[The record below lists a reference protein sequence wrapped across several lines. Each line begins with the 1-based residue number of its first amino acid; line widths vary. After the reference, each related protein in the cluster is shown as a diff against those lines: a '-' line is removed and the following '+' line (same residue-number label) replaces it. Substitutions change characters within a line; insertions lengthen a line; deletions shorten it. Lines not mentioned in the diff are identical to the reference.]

1 MTGRAAAPYL
11 CPYCRA
17 ACDGGTS
24 GCPNCGAPRDRP
36 GGLRASDADRDQ
48 TISMLTD
55 HFQAGRLTTEEFD
68 ERSGRALRARTQED
82 LAALLADLP
91 PDRAP
96 VTDPVVGADSVRWRL
111 PGRIPR
117 ISVVAIVIVIA
128 LVVSG
133 GHNHHSLIGLVPVV
147 AVLLLVLGRRARA
160 GHLLGEDGRRRDD
173 RDFRRDERDF
183 RRDDRDLRR
192 DERDFRR
199 DDRDFRRDRRRLR
212 H

>member
-1 MTGRAAAPYL
+1 MTGRTAAPYL

-17 ACDGGTS
+17 ACDGGTPA
-24 GCPNCGAPRDRP
+24 CPNCGAPRDRP

-48 TISMLTD
+48 TISVLTD
-55 HFQAGRLTTEEFD
+55 HFQAGRLTTGEFD

-82 LAALLADLP
+82 LATLLTDLP

-96 VTDPVVGADSVRWRL
+96 VTDPVIGAGSVRWRL

-117 ISVVAIVIVIA
+117 VSVVAIVIVIA
-128 LVVSG
+128 LVVSA

-147 AVLLLVLGRRARA
+147 AVLLLVLARRARPS
-160 GHLLGEDGRRRDD
+160 HRLGEGD
-173 RDFRRDERDF
+173 R

-192 DERDFRR
+192 D
-199 DDRDFRRDRRRLR
+199 DRDLRRDRRQLR